1 MLLPLQ
7 LSCEICLTVL
17 QLGETLNYMQD
28 LIFYSRDNPQYSV
41 SEAVAALVTTYNQP
55 QVGQNTIRPAFP
67 EGGVRGFGGAAGISP
82 HIANQL
88 LPGSAQTNGSPHMN
102 AMSLNGMN
110 THTPSP
116 HQSNMAPPM
125 VNSLSHQGSS
135 TSGPSANTSPNVTA
149 KRRRSTVK
157 AENEDGPTP
166 KVKASPRM
174 NANAKRTKNG

>member
-1 MLLPLQ
+1 MFV
-7 LSCEICLTVL
+7 LTTV

-28 LIFYSRDNPQYSV
+28 LIYYSKEHPELSV
-41 SEAVAALVTTYNQP
+41 PEALESLVSSYNQP
-55 QVGQNTIRPAFP
+55 QTSQNPIRPAFP
-67 EGGVRGFGGAAGISP
+67 DGGVRAYGAAGISP

-102 AMSLNGMN
+102 AMNLNGMN
-110 THTPSP
+110 AHTPSP

-125 VNSLSHQGSS
+125 VTSLSHQGSS
-135 TSGPSANTSPNVTA
+135 TSGPSANTSPNVTS

-157 AENEDGPTP
+157 AEGDDGPAP

-174 NANAKRTKNG
+174 NNNAKRMKNG